1 MGFFVSG
8 GQFQSSLQRYVKLIL
23 VFGLLFAAC
32 FTGMG
37 KAEAA
42 AGSDLIIVNKKTNKL
57 AYFSDGKLVK
67 IFPVATGKSKE
78 LTPEGS
84 FKMVVKV
91 KNRPYY
97 KEKIP
102 GGDPANPLGDRW
114 LGLEVNGTYG
124 TTYAIHGN
132 NNESSIGKYVSAG
145 CIRMHNDDIHWLYP
159 KIAKNT
165 RVIITTSTLAMESIA
180 TKNGYSVG
188 SKMFAG
194 AFEMD
199 GVTTKLKDPFLMD
212 NSRVF
217 VPLRESVA
225 LLGGTLQSKAG
236 TGALLITIG
245 NRTVAHQPLSDQ
257 AVVNGKTLTIPASRN
272 ENGRLMIPL
281 SILPELFG
289 IQVQWSSQSQS
300 VKIIL

>member
-1 MGFFVSG
+1 MEFFVSG
-8 GQFQSSLQRYVKLIL
+8 NRFQSFLLRNMKLML

-32 FTGMG
+32 FTGVG
-37 KAEAA
+37 KVEAA

-159 KIAKNT
+159 QIAKNT
-165 RVIITTSTLAMESIA
+165 RVIITTSTLAMENIA
-180 TKNGYSVG
+180 TKNGYAVG
-188 SKMFAG
+188 SNKFAG
-194 AFEMD
+194 AFEIN
-199 GVTTKLKDPFLMD
+199 GATTKLKDSFIVE

-225 LLGGTLQSKAG
+225 LLGGTLQSEAG

-245 NRTVAHQPLSDQ
+245 NRTVTHKPLSNK
-257 AVVNGKTLTIPASRN
+257 AIVNGKSVTILPSRN
-272 ENGRLMIPL
+272 ENNRLLIPL
-281 SILPELFG
+281 SILPDLFG
-289 IQVQWSSQSQS
+289 IQVQWNGQTQV
-300 VKIIL
+300 VKIKL

>member
-1 MGFFVSG
+1 M
-8 GQFQSSLQRYVKLIL
+8 
-23 VFGLLFAAC
+23 
-32 FTGMG
+32 
-37 KAEAA
+37 
-42 AGSDLIIVNKKTNKL
+42 
-57 AYFSDGKLVK
+57 
-67 IFPVATGKSKE
+67 
-78 LTPEGS
+78 
-84 FKMVVKV
+84 
-91 KNRPYY
+91 
-97 KEKIP
+97 
-102 GGDPANPLGDRW
+102 
-114 LGLEVNGTYG
+114 NGTYG

-194 AFEMD
+194 AFELD

>member
-1 MGFFVSG
+1 LDLYVSG
-8 GQFQSSLQRYVKLIL
+8 GRFHSFLQRNIKLML

-32 FTGMG
+32 FTGVG

-67 IFPVATGKSKE
+67 TFPVATGKSKE

-84 FKMVVKV
+84 FKVVVKV

-180 TKNGYSVG
+180 NKQGYSVG
-188 SKMFAG
+188 GTDFAG
-194 AFEMD
+194 SFEIN
-199 GVTTKLKDPFLMD
+199 GITTKLKDPLIVE

-217 VPLRESVA
+217 VPLRETVT
-225 LLGGTLQSKAG
+225 LLGGTLQSEAG

-245 NRTVAHQPLSDQ
+245 NRTVTHKALSDQ
-257 AVVNGKTLTIPASRN
+257 AVVNGKSFTIPPSRN
-272 ENGRLMIPL
+272 EKNRLLIPL
-281 SILPELFG
+281 SILPELLG
-289 IQVQWSSQSQS
+289 IKVEWNAQTQV
-300 VKIIL
+300 VKFNL

>member
-8 GQFQSSLQRYVKLIL
+8 GWFESLLQRNMKLML

-32 FTGMG
+32 FTGVG

-67 IFPVATGKSKE
+67 TFPVATGKSKE

-180 TKNGYSVG
+180 TKNGYSIG

-194 AFEMD
+194 AFELD

-257 AVVNGKTLTIPASRN
+257 AVVDGKTLTMPASRN

-289 IQVQWSSQSQS
+289 IQVQWNSQTQS

>member
-1 MGFFVSG
+1 
-8 GQFQSSLQRYVKLIL
+8 
-23 VFGLLFAAC
+23 
-32 FTGMG
+32 
-37 KAEAA
+37 
-42 AGSDLIIVNKKTNKL
+42 
-57 AYFSDGKLVK
+57 
-67 IFPVATGKSKE
+67 
-78 LTPEGS
+78 
-84 FKMVVKV
+84 
-91 KNRPYY
+91 
-97 KEKIP
+97 
-102 GGDPANPLGDRW
+102 
-114 LGLEVNGTYG
+114 
-124 TTYAIHGN
+124 
-132 NNESSIGKYVSAG
+132 
-145 CIRMHNDDIHWLYP
+145 
-159 KIAKNT
+159 
-165 RVIITTSTLAMESIA
+165 
-180 TKNGYSVG
+180 
-188 SKMFAG
+188 
-194 AFEMD
+194 
-199 GVTTKLKDPFLMD
+199 MD